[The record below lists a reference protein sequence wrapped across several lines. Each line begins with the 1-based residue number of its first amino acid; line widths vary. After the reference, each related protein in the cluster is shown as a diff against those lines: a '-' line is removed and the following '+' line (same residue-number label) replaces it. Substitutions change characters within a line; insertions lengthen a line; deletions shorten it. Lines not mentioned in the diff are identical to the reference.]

1 MWFSS
6 KASQQIPS
14 YIKPKDV
21 KVDMKTSV
29 LKLLQAKWF
38 TFSFDRIK
46 SRSDTILKDAKNK
59 ALQIFCN
66 EIRIER
72 KNSHL
77 WNKFYFDFKAT
88 DRKENTFQTFFYQVF
103 A

>member
-6 KASQQIPS
+6 KASQQIPN

-29 LKLLQAKWF
+29 LKLLQVKWI

-46 SRSDTILKDAKNK
+46 SRSDTITKG
-59 ALQIFCN
+59 
-66 EIRIER
+66 R
-72 KNSHL
+72 K
-77 WNKFYFDFKAT
+77 K
-88 DRKENTFQTFFYQVF
+88 
-103 A
+103 